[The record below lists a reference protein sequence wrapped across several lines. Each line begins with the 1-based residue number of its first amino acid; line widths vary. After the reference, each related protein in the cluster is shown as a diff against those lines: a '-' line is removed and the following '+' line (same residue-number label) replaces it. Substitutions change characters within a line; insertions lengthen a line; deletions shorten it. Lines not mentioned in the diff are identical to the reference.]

1 MEAPFVCRRSL
12 QIVEEFSM
20 QQDAFKYKG
29 KHLAELYLQG
39 NNAQGVG
46 SPKSKHPPDAELR
59 SWNSPTLT

>member
-29 KHLAELYLQG
+29 KNLAELYL
-39 NNAQGVG
+39 
-46 SPKSKHPPDAELR
+46 
-59 SWNSPTLT
+59 